1 MSSRAGYFR
10 LGLFIVGAFAAT
22 VVILLALGV
31 GALLRPKLMMET
43 YFDGSI
49 QGLDVGAP
57 IKLRGVTIGEVSQ
70 ISFTYAHYQKELPVA
85 DRAQYVMVRGWL
97 RPDLLSTPVRE
108 VDTKDELALF
118 VERGLRVRMTSQ
130 GVTGINFL
138 ELDFFDADTF
148 TPVVIDWTP
157 EYLYIPSAP
166 STMTQFLQY
175 ADNIMRRVDRMDVE
189 SILHN
194 IERFTINLN
203 ELVEGVDSGQL
214 MRELT
219 GSLEQTHDIL
229 KRVQRLADSPQLARI
244 PEDLGATAQNL
255 RRLSESP
262 EIRQS
267 LEGLTRSLDQL
278 KGTVGRAD
286 DLIAGHEQDIAASL
300 DNLRAMTDNLR
311 ALTEDLRRH
320 PGAILNRPPEP
331 AELSR

>member
-22 VVILLALGV
+22 VVILLALGL

-85 DRAQYVMVRGWL
+85 DRAQYVLVRGWL
-97 RPDLLSTPVRE
+97 RPDLLSPSMGDVRQ
-108 VDTKDELALF
+108 ELALF

-138 ELDFFDADTF
+138 ELDFFDTGTF

-157 EYLYIPSAP
+157 DYLYIPSAP

-189 SILHN
+189 AILSN
-194 IERFTINLN
+194 IERFTVNLN
-203 ELVEGVDSGQL
+203 TLVEEVDTGQL

-219 GSLEQTHDIL
+219 GTLEQTHDIL
-229 KRVQRLADSPQLARI
+229 KRVQGLADSPQLARI
-244 PEDLGATAQNL
+244 PEELGQAARNL

-262 EIRQS
+262 EIQVA
-267 LEGLTRSLDQL
+267 LEGLIRTLDQL
-278 KGTVGRAD
+278 QGTVARTD
-286 DLIAGHEQDIAASL
+286 DLIAGHEQDITATL
-300 DNLRAMTDNLR
+300 DNLRAMTDHLR
-311 ALTEDLRRH
+311 DLTEELRRH

-331 AELSR
+331 AELPR

>member
-1 MSSRAGYFR
+1 M
-10 LGLFIVGAFAAT
+10 FIVGAFAAT

-49 QGLDVGAP
+49 QGLEVGAP

-70 ISFTYAHYQKELPVA
+70 ISFTYAHYQKDLPVVR
-85 DRAQYVMVRGWL
+85 RAQYVMVRGWL
-97 RPDLLSTPVRE
+97 RPDLLSASMGDVN
-108 VDTKDELALF
+108 DELARF
-118 VERGLRVRMTSQ
+118 VDRGLRVRMTSQ

-148 TPVVIDWTP
+148 TPVEIDWTP

-189 SILHN
+189 SILYN

-203 ELVEGVDSGQL
+203 EIVEGVDAKRL
-214 MRELT
+214 MSELA
-219 GSLEQTHDIL
+219 GSLEQIHDIL
-229 KRVQRLADSPQLARI
+229 KRVQGLADSPQLAKI

-262 EIRQS
+262 EIRRS
-267 LEGLTRSLDQL
+267 LEGLTRSLEQL
-278 KGTVGRAD
+278 QGTVGRTD

-300 DNLRAMTDNLR
+300 DNLRTMTDNLR
-311 ALTEDLRRH
+311 DLTEDLRRH

-331 AELSR
+331 AELTR